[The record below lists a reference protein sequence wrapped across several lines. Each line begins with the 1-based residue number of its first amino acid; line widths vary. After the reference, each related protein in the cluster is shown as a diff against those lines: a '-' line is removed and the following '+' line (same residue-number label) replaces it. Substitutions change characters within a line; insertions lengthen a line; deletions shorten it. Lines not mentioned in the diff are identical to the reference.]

1 MEENFNIEIISPNKK
16 ILSSACS
23 EVIIPAYEGLI
34 TILKDH
40 IPLVTFL
47 RPGFV
52 EVKNKTENKIFF
64 IAEGT
69 VEFSENNLLILT
81 TFAKNVKDITNEEV
95 LKLISEAEKK
105 LVNQN
110 QSDKEKYIL
119 SYQVETLKQISQ

>member
-105 LVNQN
+105 LANQN

>member
-16 ILSSACS
+16 ILTSECS

-52 EVKNKTENKIFF
+52 EVKNKTENKFF

-105 LVNQN
+105 LANQN

>member
-52 EVKNKTENKIFF
+52 EVKNKTENKFF

-105 LVNQN
+105 LANQN